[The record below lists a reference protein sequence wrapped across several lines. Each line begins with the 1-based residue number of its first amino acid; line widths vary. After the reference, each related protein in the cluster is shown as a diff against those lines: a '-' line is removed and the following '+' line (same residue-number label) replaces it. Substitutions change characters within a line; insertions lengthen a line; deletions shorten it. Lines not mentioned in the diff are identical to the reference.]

1 MHPLH
6 LNKALILKKMHSLSP
21 VRHALVYAVQ
31 PMTLIQLTSGYDSFF
46 SGLVRA
52 NLGFTSSVVSLR
64 GEVYAGIA
72 RYEHPHGSAWYQSLS
87 KVLEHLGGWDAAV
100 RISAQGLSS
109 PSLSGPSHRALVLLA
124 LGSRSRYTSLS
135 VFSFPP
141 WRSLWIL
148 PFAFLTAGAGYWRY
162 WLSEHTPSH
171 TGTRES
177 QVSSVHVDIALHEA
191 LLLPNPRVLVTK
203 NHCHENRQAL
213 SLTIPQSPG

>member
-72 RYEHPHGSAWYQSLS
+72 RYEHPHGSA
-87 KVLEHLGGWDAAV
+87 
-100 RISAQGLSS
+100 
-109 PSLSGPSHRALVLLA
+109 
-124 LGSRSRYTSLS
+124 
-135 VFSFPP
+135 
-141 WRSLWIL
+141 
-148 PFAFLTAGAGYWRY
+148 
-162 WLSEHTPSH
+162 
-171 TGTRES
+171 
-177 QVSSVHVDIALHEA
+177 
-191 LLLPNPRVLVTK
+191 
-203 NHCHENRQAL
+203 
-213 SLTIPQSPG
+213 